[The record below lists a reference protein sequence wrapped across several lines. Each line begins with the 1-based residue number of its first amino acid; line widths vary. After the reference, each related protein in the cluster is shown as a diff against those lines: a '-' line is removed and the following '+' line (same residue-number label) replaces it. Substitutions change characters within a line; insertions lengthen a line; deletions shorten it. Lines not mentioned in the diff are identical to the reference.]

1 MSKEHAFGAGFYR
14 VLGGLFRAGS
24 GWVFWLVVSKLASTS
39 EVGFVATMLSL
50 VTLVSGLLAFGFE
63 FGMLKDTERS
73 SKLFY
78 TMMIFQM
85 LVHAAA
91 IPIIYLV
98 GTSLYETNLGTLV
111 PMGILVFILL
121 GVNFVTHNILWGK
134 LQTRVVLVWELI
146 ATGARFGMLGLLF
159 ELDANGILFAFAI
172 QYIIFGVLGFWIIKS
187 RYRLIKPA
195 FGILRNEIRNSFS
208 NVPTK
213 YARILRFL
221 FSVLVVAAIVSNPGE
236 VAAFF
241 IVIIT
246 SQAMIGIARNFSSM
260 FLPASQKYGQDM
272 FFDGFRFSLGSL
284 VLVIAVIVSAPHFYL
299 EIINP
304 EYVIATNSLILL
316 CFAVIPAVLL
326 NNMIFKLNLKNDH
339 KTLMKVGLVEV
350 LTLISSMLVLTYAYG
365 IVGAAISILISFCVP
380 IPLFIKKIGHKEIKL
395 SVLCMSFVVSAFII
409 GLLIESNEEIKIIIV
424 VALSLG
430 LVFLFRIIRKED
442 LSLIFKGLSL

>member
-1 MSKEHAFGAGFYR
+1 LSKEHAFGAGFYR
-14 VLGGLFRAGS
+14 VLGGLFRSGS

-39 EVGFVATMLSL
+39 EVGFAATMLSL

-63 FGMLKDTERS
+63 FGMLKDTARS

-78 TMMIFQM
+78 TLMIFEM
-85 LVHAAA
+85 LIHAAA
-91 IPIIYLV
+91 IPIIFLV
-98 GTSLYETNLGTLV
+98 GISLYETNLETLV
-111 PMGILVFILL
+111 PMAILVFILH
-121 GVNFVTHNILWGK
+121 GVNFVTHNILFGK

-159 ELDANGILFAFAI
+159 ELDANGVLFAFAI
-172 QYIIFGVLGFWIIKS
+172 QYIIFGVVGFWIIKS

-195 FGILRNEIRNSFS
+195 FGILRSQIRNSFS

-221 FSVLVVAAIVSNPGE
+221 FSVVLVAAIVSNPGE

-241 IVIIT
+241 IVIVT

-260 FLPASQKYGQDM
+260 FLPASQKYSQDM

-284 VLVIAVIVSAPHFYL
+284 VPVIAVIVSAPHFYL

-316 CFAVIPAVLL
+316 CFAVIPAALL
-326 NNMIFKLNLKNDH
+326 NNMIFKLNLKNDN

-380 IPLFIKKIGHKEIKL
+380 IPLFIKKIGHQEIKL
-395 SVLCMSFVVSAFII
+395 SVLCMSFVVIAFII

-424 VALSLG
+424 GALSLG

>member
-14 VLGGLFRAGS
+14 VLGGLFRSGS
-24 GWVFWLVVSKLASTS
+24 GWVFWLIVSKLASTS
-39 EVGFVATMLSL
+39 EVGFAATMLSL

-63 FGMLKDTERS
+63 FGMLKDTARS

-78 TMMIFQM
+78 TLMIFEM
-85 LVHAAA
+85 LIHAAA
-91 IPIIYLV
+91 IPIIFLV
-98 GTSLYETNLGTLV
+98 GISLYETNLETLV

-134 LQTRVVLVWELI
+134 LQTRVVMVWELI

-159 ELDANGILFAFAI
+159 ELDANGVLFAFAI
-172 QYIIFGVLGFWIIKS
+172 QYIIFGVVGFWIIKS

-195 FGILRNEIRNSFS
+195 FGILRSQIRNSFS

-221 FSVLVVAAIVSNPGE
+221 FSVVLVAAIVSNPGE

-241 IVIIT
+241 IVIVT

-260 FLPASQKYGQDM
+260 FLPASQKYSQDM

-284 VLVIAVIVSAPHFYL
+284 VPVIAVIVSAPHFYL

-316 CFAVIPAVLL
+316 CFAVIPAALL
-326 NNMIFKLNLKNDH
+326 NNMIFKLNLKNDN

-380 IPLFIKKIGHKEIKL
+380 IPLFIKKIGHQEIKL

-424 VALSLG
+424 GALSLG